1 MTDNFSEKIY
11 KYVNTIQITIDG
23 DSKTHDKLRIF
34 PDGTGS
40 FNIIYDNLKN
50 SIKFF
55 KNRLALRININ
66 KDSIDYFR
74 NTKKR

>member
-66 KDSIDYFR
+66 KDNIDYFR
-74 NTKKR
+74 NAKKR